1 MGNQE
6 IENLPVIEG
15 STSYE
20 FSNSYIGYLAQSEPM
35 TIRNVGYGTLT
46 ITSIEGIEGTD
57 LSTTLDPASV
67 NIIRVDMT
75 GQITV
80 SAALYLHATGAEK
93 YREIIDKLIAA
104 SLSKDREHKYIV
116 DLLSGIWGEDYK
128 LHAEELKQESD
139 NFRRIYKR
147 VYVNDII

>member
-1 MGNQE
+1 MGSCDE
-6 IENLPVIEG
+6 DMPV
-15 STSYE
+15 
-20 FSNSYIGYLAQSEPM
+20 LA
-35 TIRNVGYGTLT
+35 
-46 ITSIEGIEGTD
+46 D
-57 LSTTLDPASV
+57 

-93 YREIIDKLIAA
+93 YGEIIDKLIAA

-128 LHAEELKQESD
+128 SHAEELKQTSD

>member
-1 MGNQE
+1 M
-6 IENLPVIEG
+6 PH
-15 STSYE
+15 
-20 FSNSYIGYLAQSEPM
+20 YICTLREL
-35 TIRNVGYGTLT
+35 RNIG
-46 ITSIEGIEGTD
+46 
-57 LSTTLDPASV
+57 
-67 NIIRVDMT
+67 
-75 GQITV
+75 
-80 SAALYLHATGAEK
+80 
-93 YREIIDKLIAA
+93 EIIDKLIAA

>member
-1 MGNQE
+1 MNNDLKKILNSDTDGLLTYEYIANHMGSCDE
-6 IENLPVIEG
+6 DMPV
-15 STSYE
+15 
-20 FSNSYIGYLAQSEPM
+20 LA
-35 TIRNVGYGTLT
+35 
-46 ITSIEGIEGTD
+46 D
-57 LSTTLDPASV
+57 

-116 DLLSGIWGEDYK
+116 DLLSGIWGAGCA
-128 LHAEELKQESD
+128 LLPRPSTLASCTARALTALPRTSA
-139 NFRRIYKR
+139 
-147 VYVNDII
+147 